1 MNFDYNLE
9 PGRKLETEDYK
20 KHDPLVSVIIP
31 FYNDEKYIE
40 QSVLCILNQT
50 FPYFEVIIV
59 DDGSKDK
66 KSLNKLDE
74 VSKLDYRIK
83 VFHKKNEGLAATRDY
98 GASKSCETS
107 KYFLFIDS
115 DDLIEKTYLECAY
128 WALETNINA
137 GWAYSDS
144 VGFGTNSYLWN
155 KWFDTKKEKKV
166 NELLSMSLVRKEA
179 YYSVNGY
186 ELREKAVNEDWN
198 FWLKLISKGYYP
210 IHMSFYGQWYRRK
223 DTGSE
228 LTKSIQ
234 NRSRSLEIIR
244 NTSKRIR
251 KNVEAIQFPMLSY
264 EKNTIFE
271 KVENIIV
278 PKKKK
283 NNKINLL
290 MFIPWMVTGGADF
303 FNLDL
308 VKRLNK
314 EEYDITIL
322 SSIPNNNSL
331 RQEFEKY
338 ATVYDLTSFIEK
350 KYWLAFVNYI
360 IEKNNINMIFC
371 TNSMFG
377 YSCLNYLKACYPSI
391 PIFDYVHMEEWYYR
405 DGGYARMSSNYKNVI
420 DKTLVCNKGTEK
432 VITEIMGKKKSEIS
446 TVYIGV
452 DPEKFNPEK
461 YDKNEL
467 LKKYNID
474 NRNKYIISYIC
485 RISSQKRP
493 FLLFEIMCKVLKNRN
508 DILFVIA
515 GDGEMLSGL
524 KSKVDNEGISDNV
537 IFLGN
542 VKNTVEI
549 YKISDLTLNCSIK
562 EGLALTSY
570 ESLSMGVPVISADVG
585 GQKELIDDSVGIIV
599 PCLQKETEID
609 NYNYSNEEIDN
620 YVLAIDK
627 IIENIENYKINSR
640 ERIVEKFSLDK
651 MALNMDNEIKN
662 IFKNPSKEKIK
673 YGQKLSED
681 IQHQLFNIEEEFLYD
696 MKTDI
701 YLVRE
706 YHKKVYGRYYIDQNG
721 ENIFNSKKE
730 LLRDKLWQS
739 SLWRKFVNSKIWNC
753 LKKLKSR
760 ICR

>member
-1 MNFDYNLE
+1 MNFDYSLE
-9 PGRKLETEDYK
+9 PGRKLEAANYK
-20 KHDPLVSVIIP
+20 KHNPLVSVIIP

-40 QSVLCILNQT
+40 QSILCILNQT

-74 VSKLDYRIK
+74 VSKLDDRIK

-338 ATVYDLTSFIEK
+338 AIVYDLTSFIEK

-537 IFLGN
+537 IFLGII
-542 VKNTVEI
+542 KNTMEI

-585 GQKELIDDSVGIIV
+585 GQKELIDDSVGVIV
-599 PCLQKETEID
+599 PCLQKETDIND
-609 NYNYSNEEIDN
+609 YDYSQEEVNN
-620 YVLAIDK
+620 YVVAIDK
-627 IIENIENYKINSR
+627 IIENLENYKINSR
-640 ERIVEKFSLDK
+640 ERIIEKFTLDK
-651 MALNMDNEIKN
+651 MALNMDNEIKK
-662 IFKNPSKEKIK
+662 IFANPNKEKIK

-681 IQHQLFNIEEEFLYD
+681 FQHQLTNIEDEFLYD
-696 MKTDI
+696 MDTDI

-706 YHKKVYGRYYIDQNG
+706 YHKKVYGRYYIDKNG
-721 ENIFNSKKE
+721 KNIFNSKKE
-730 LLRDKLWQS
+730 LLRDKLWQMPV
-739 SLWRKFVNSKIWNC
+739 WRKFVNSKCWIL
-753 LKKLKSR
+753 LKKVIRRK
-760 ICR
+760 

>member
-1 MNFDYNLE
+1 MNFDYSLE
-9 PGRKLETEDYK
+9 PGRKLEAADYK
-20 KHDPLVSVIIP
+20 KHYPLVSVIVP

-50 FPYFEVIIV
+50 FPYFEILII

-74 VSKLDYRIK
+74 VSKLDNRIK

-98 GASKSCETS
+98 GASKSCDTS

-128 WALETNINA
+128 WALETNSNA

-144 VGFGTNSYLWN
+144 VGFGTKNYLWN

-166 NELLSMSLVRKEA
+166 NELLSLSLVRKEA

-228 LTKSIQ
+228 LTKSLQ
-234 NRSRSLEIIR
+234 NRKRSLEIIR
-244 NTSKRIR
+244 NTSKKI
-251 KNVEAIQFPMLSY
+251 KKGVEAIQFPMLSY
-264 EKNTIFE
+264 EKNTILE
-271 KVENIIV
+271 KIENIIV

-308 VKRLNK
+308 LKRLNK

-322 SSIPNNNSL
+322 SSVPNNNSL
-331 RQEFEKY
+331 RQKFEKY
-338 ATVYDLTSFIEK
+338 ATVYDLTSFIER
-350 KYWLAFVNYI
+350 KYWLSFVNYI

-377 YSCLNYLKACYPSI
+377 YSCLNYLKACYPDI

-432 VITEIMGKKKSEIS
+432 VISEIMGKKKSEIS

-467 LKKYNID
+467 LEKYNI
-474 NRNKYIISYIC
+474 NNKNKYIISYIC

-493 FLLFEIMCKVLKNRN
+493 FLLFEIMCKVLKKRN

-515 GDGEMLSGL
+515 GDGEMLFAL
-524 KSKVDNEGISDNV
+524 KSKVDSEGISDNV

-542 VKNTVEI
+542 VKNTMEV

-570 ESLSMGVPVISADVG
+570 ESLSMGVPVVSADVG
-585 GQKELIDDSVGIIV
+585 GQKELIDDSVGVIV
-599 PCLQKETEID
+599 PCLQKETDIND
-609 NYNYSNEEIDN
+609 YDYSEEEVNN

-627 IIENIENYKINSR
+627 IIANVENYKNNSR
-640 ERIVEKFSLDK
+640 ERIIKKFTLDK
-651 MALNMDNEIKN
+651 MALNMDKEIKN
-662 IFKNPSKEKIK
+662 VFSNPNKEKIK
-673 YGQKLSED
+673 YGLKLSED
-681 IQHQLFNIEEEFLYD
+681 IQHQLLNIEEEFLYD
-696 MKTDI
+696 TETDI

-706 YHKKVYGRYYIDQNG
+706 YHKKVYGRYYIDKNG
-721 ENIFNSKKE
+721 KNIFNSKKE
-730 LLRDKLWQS
+730 LLRDKLWQMPI
-739 SLWRKFVNSKIWNC
+739 WRKFVNSKFWIL
-753 LKKLKSR
+753 LKKVIKR
-760 ICR
+760 K

>member
-1 MNFDYNLE
+1 MNFDYSLE
-9 PGRKLETEDYK
+9 PGRKLEAANYK
-20 KHDPLVSVIIP
+20 KHNPLVSVIIP

-40 QSVLCILNQT
+40 QSILCILNQT

-74 VSKLDYRIK
+74 VSKLDDRIK

-128 WALETNINA
+128 WALETNTNA

-338 ATVYDLTSFIEK
+338 AIVYDLTSFIEK

-377 YSCLNYLKACYPSI
+377 YSCLNYLKACYPSN

-542 VKNTVEI
+542 IKNTMEI

-585 GQKELIDDSVGIIV
+585 GQKELIDDSVGVIV
-599 PCLQKETEID
+599 PCLQKETDIND
-609 NYNYSNEEIDN
+609 YDYSNEEIDN

-627 IIENIENYKINSR
+627 IIENLENYKINSR
-640 ERIVEKFSLDK
+640 ERIIEKFTLDK
-651 MALNMDNEIKN
+651 MALNMDNEIKK
-662 IFKNPSKEKIK
+662 IFANPNKEKIK

-681 IQHQLFNIEEEFLYD
+681 FQHQLINIEDEFLYD
-696 MKTDI
+696 METDI

-706 YHKKVYGRYYIDQNG
+706 YHKKVYGRYYIDKNG
-721 ENIFNSKKE
+721 KNIFNSKKE
-730 LLRDKLWQS
+730 LLRDKLWQMPV
-739 SLWRKFVNSKIWNC
+739 WRKFVNSKCWIL
-753 LKKLKSR
+753 LKKVIRRK
-760 ICR
+760 

>member
-1 MNFDYNLE
+1 MNFDYSLE
-9 PGRKLETEDYK
+9 PGRKLEAANYK
-20 KHDPLVSVIIP
+20 KHNPLVSVIIP

-40 QSVLCILNQT
+40 QSILCILNQT

-74 VSKLDYRIK
+74 VSKLDDRIK

-128 WALETNINA
+128 WALETNTNA

-338 ATVYDLTSFIEK
+338 AIVYDLTSFIEK

-377 YSCLNYLKACYPSI
+377 YSCLNYLKAFYPSI

-585 GQKELIDDSVGIIV
+585 GQKELIDDSVGVIV
-599 PCLQKETEID
+599 PCLQKETDIND
-609 NYNYSNEEIDN
+609 YDYSNEEIDN

-627 IIENIENYKINSR
+627 IIENLENYKINSR
-640 ERIVEKFSLDK
+640 ERIIEKFTLDK
-651 MALNMDNEIKN
+651 MALNMDNEIKK
-662 IFKNPSKEKIK
+662 IFANPNKEKIK

-681 IQHQLFNIEEEFLYD
+681 IQHQLTNIEDEFLYD
-696 MKTDI
+696 MDTDI

-706 YHKKVYGRYYIDQNG
+706 YHKKVYGRYYIDKNG
-721 ENIFNSKKE
+721 KNIFNSKKE
-730 LLRDKLWQS
+730 LLRDKLWQMPV
-739 SLWRKFVNSKIWNC
+739 WRKFVNSKCWIL
-753 LKKLKSR
+753 LKKVIRRK
-760 ICR
+760 

>member
-1 MNFDYNLE
+1 MNFDYSLE
-9 PGRKLETEDYK
+9 PGRKLEAANYK
-20 KHDPLVSVIIP
+20 KHNPLVSVIIP

-40 QSVLCILNQT
+40 QSILCILNQT

-74 VSKLDYRIK
+74 VSKLDDRIK

-128 WALETNINA
+128 WALETNTNA

-144 VGFGTNSYLWN
+144 VGFGTKSYLWN

-640 ERIVEKFSLDK
+640 ERIVEKFTLDK
-651 MALNMDNEIKN
+651 MALNMDNEIKK
-662 IFKNPSKEKIK
+662 IFANPNKEKIK

-681 IQHQLFNIEEEFLYD
+681 FQHQLINIEDEFLYD
-696 MKTDI
+696 METDI

-706 YHKKVYGRYYIDQNG
+706 YHKKVYGRYYIDKNG
-721 ENIFNSKKE
+721 KNIFNSKKE
-730 LLRDKLWQS
+730 LLRDKLWQMPV
-739 SLWRKFVNSKIWNC
+739 WRKFVNSKFWIL
-753 LKKLKSR
+753 LKKVIRRK
-760 ICR
+760 

>member
-1 MNFDYNLE
+1 MNFDYSLE
-9 PGRKLETEDYK
+9 PGRKLEAANYK
-20 KHDPLVSVIIP
+20 KHNPLVSVIIP

-40 QSVLCILNQT
+40 QSILCILNQT

-74 VSKLDYRIK
+74 VSKLDDRIK

-128 WALETNINA
+128 WALETNTNA

-585 GQKELIDDSVGIIV
+585 GQKELIDDSVGVIV
-599 PCLQKETEID
+599 PCLQKETDIND
-609 NYNYSNEEIDN
+609 YDYSQEEVNN
-620 YVLAIDK
+620 YVVAIDK
-627 IIENIENYKINSR
+627 IIENLENYKINSR
-640 ERIVEKFSLDK
+640 ERIIEKFTLDK
-651 MALNMDNEIKN
+651 MALNMDNEIKK
-662 IFKNPSKEKIK
+662 IFANPNKEKIK

-681 IQHQLFNIEEEFLYD
+681 FQHQLINIEDEFLYD
-696 MKTDI
+696 METDI

-706 YHKKVYGRYYIDQNG
+706 YHKKVYGRYYIDKNG
-721 ENIFNSKKE
+721 KNIFNSKKE
-730 LLRDKLWQS
+730 LLRDKLWQMPV
-739 SLWRKFVNSKIWNC
+739 WRKFVNSKFWIL
-753 LKKLKSR
+753 LKKVIRRK
-760 ICR
+760 

>member
-9 PGRKLETEDYK
+9 PGKKLEIVDYK
-20 KHDPLVSVIIP
+20 KHIPVVSVIIP

-40 QSVLCILNQT
+40 QSVSCILNQT

-59 DDGSKDK
+59 DDGSKDI
-66 KSLNKLDE
+66 KSLKKLDE
-74 VSKLDYRIK
+74 VSKLDNRIK
-83 VFHKKNEGLAATRDY
+83 VLHKENEGLSATRDY
-98 GASKSCETS
+98 GANHSSSDT
-107 KYFLFIDS
+107 KYFMFIDS
-115 DDLIEKTYLECAY
+115 DDLIEPTFLECAY
-128 WALETNINA
+128 WALETNPNA

-144 VGFGTNSYLWN
+144 IGFGTQCYLWN

-166 NELLSMSLVRKEA
+166 NELLSMALVRKEA

-210 IHMSFYGQWYRRK
+210 VHMSFYGQWYRRK

-228 LTKSIQ
+228 LTKATQ
-234 NRSRSLEIIR
+234 NRKRSLEIIR
-244 NTSKRIR
+244 NTSKKIK
-251 KNVEAIQFPMLSY
+251 KNVEAVQFPMLSY
-264 EKNTIFE
+264 NKNTILE
-271 KVENIIV
+271 KLESIVV
-278 PKKKK
+278 PKRIENK
-283 NNKINLL
+283 KINLL

-308 VKRLNK
+308 IKRLK
-314 EEYDITIL
+314 KDEYDITIL
-322 SSIPNNNSL
+322 SSVPSNNPL

-338 ATVYDLTSFIEK
+338 ASVYDLTSFIEK
-350 KYWLAFVNYI
+350 KYWLSFVNYI

-377 YSCLNYLKACYPSI
+377 YSCLNYLKACYPNI
-391 PIFDYVHMEEWYYR
+391 PILDYVHMEEWYYR
-405 DGGYARMSSNYKNVI
+405 DGGYARMSSNYKDVI

-432 VITEIMGKKKSEIS
+432 VISEIMGKKKSEIS

-474 NRNKYIISYIC
+474 NKNKYIISYIC

-493 FLLFEIMCKVLKNRN
+493 FLLFEIICKVLKKRN

-524 KSKVDNEGISDNV
+524 KAKVDNAGISDKV

-542 VKNTVEI
+542 VKNTMEV

-585 GQKELIDDSVGIIV
+585 GQKELIDDSVGVIV
-599 PCLQKETEID
+599 PCLQKETDIND
-609 NYNYSNEEIDN
+609 YDYSQEEVNN
-620 YVLAIDK
+620 YVVAIDK
-627 IIENIENYKINSR
+627 IIENLENYKINSR
-640 ERIVEKFSLDK
+640 ERIIEKFTLDK
-651 MALNMDNEIKN
+651 MALNMDNEIKK
-662 IFKNPSKEKIK
+662 IFANPNKEKIK

-681 IQHQLFNIEEEFLYD
+681 IQHQLINIEDEFLYD
-696 MKTDI
+696 MDTDI

-706 YHKKVYGRYYIDQNG
+706 YHKKVYGRYYIDKKG
-721 ENIFNSKKE
+721 KNIFNSKKE
-730 LLRDKLWQS
+730 LLRDKLWQFPI
-739 SLWRKFVNSKIWNC
+739 WRKIVNSKFWIL
-753 LKKLKSR
+753 LKKYIKR
-760 ICR
+760 K

>member
-1 MNFDYNLE
+1 MNFDYSLE
-9 PGRKLETEDYK
+9 PGRKLEAANYK
-20 KHDPLVSVIIP
+20 KHNPLVSVIIP

-40 QSVLCILNQT
+40 QSILCILNQT

-74 VSKLDYRIK
+74 VSKLDDRIK

-338 ATVYDLTSFIEK
+338 AIVYDLTSFIEK

-542 VKNTVEI
+542 IKNTMEI

-585 GQKELIDDSVGIIV
+585 GQKELIDDSVGVIV
-599 PCLQKETEID
+599 PCLQKETDIND
-609 NYNYSNEEIDN
+609 YDYSQEEVNN
-620 YVLAIDK
+620 YVVAIDK
-627 IIENIENYKINSR
+627 IIENLENYKINSR
-640 ERIVEKFSLDK
+640 ERIIEKFTLDK
-651 MALNMDNEIKN
+651 MALNMDNEIKK
-662 IFKNPSKEKIK
+662 IFANPNKEKIK

-681 IQHQLFNIEEEFLYD
+681 FQHQLTNIEDEFLYD
-696 MKTDI
+696 MDTDI

-706 YHKKVYGRYYIDQNG
+706 YHKKVYGRYYIDKNG
-721 ENIFNSKKE
+721 KNIFNSKKE
-730 LLRDKLWQS
+730 LLRDKLWQ
-739 SLWRKFVNSKIWNC
+739 LPVWRKFVNSKCWIL
-753 LKKLKSR
+753 LKKVIRRK
-760 ICR
+760 

>member
-1 MNFDYNLE
+1 MNFDYSLE
-9 PGRKLETEDYK
+9 PGRKLEAADYK
-20 KHDPLVSVIIP
+20 KHYPLVSVIVP

-50 FPYFEVIIV
+50 FPYFEILII

-74 VSKLDYRIK
+74 VSKLDNRIK

-98 GASKSCETS
+98 GASKSCDTS

-128 WALETNINA
+128 WALETNSNA

-144 VGFGTNSYLWN
+144 VGFGTKNYLWN

-166 NELLSMSLVRKEA
+166 NELLSLSLVRKEA

-228 LTKSIQ
+228 LTKSLQ
-234 NRSRSLEIIR
+234 NRKRSLEIIR
-244 NTSKRIR
+244 NTSKKI
-251 KNVEAIQFPMLSY
+251 KKGVEAIQFPMLSY
-264 EKNTIFE
+264 EKNTILE
-271 KVENIIV
+271 KIENIIV

-308 VKRLNK
+308 LKRLNK

-322 SSIPNNNSL
+322 SSVPNNNSL
-331 RQEFEKY
+331 RQKFEKY
-338 ATVYDLTSFIEK
+338 ATVYDLTSFIER
-350 KYWLAFVNYI
+350 KYWLSFVNYI

-377 YSCLNYLKACYPSI
+377 YSCLNYLKACYPDI
-391 PIFDYVHMEEWYYR
+391 PIFDYVHMGEWYYR

-432 VITEIMGKKKSEIS
+432 VISEIMGKKKSEIS

-467 LKKYNID
+467 LEKYNI
-474 NRNKYIISYIC
+474 NNKNKYIISYIC

-493 FLLFEIMCKVLKNRN
+493 FLLFEIMCKVLKKRN

-515 GDGEMLSGL
+515 GDGEMLFAL
-524 KSKVDNEGISDNV
+524 KSKVDSEGISDNV

-542 VKNTVEI
+542 VKNTMEV

-570 ESLSMGVPVISADVG
+570 ESLSMGVPVVSADVG
-585 GQKELIDDSVGIIV
+585 GQKELIDDSVGVIV
-599 PCLQKETEID
+599 PCLQKETDIND
-609 NYNYSNEEIDN
+609 YDYSEEEVNN

-627 IIENIENYKINSR
+627 IIANIENYKNNSR
-640 ERIVEKFSLDK
+640 ERIIKKFTLDK
-651 MALNMDNEIKN
+651 MALNMDKEIKN
-662 IFKNPSKEKIK
+662 VFSNPNKEKIK
-673 YGQKLSED
+673 YGLKLSED
-681 IQHQLFNIEEEFLYD
+681 IQHQLLNIEEEFLYD
-696 MKTDI
+696 TETDI

-706 YHKKVYGRYYIDQNG
+706 YHKKVYGRYYIDKNG
-721 ENIFNSKKE
+721 KNIFNSKKE
-730 LLRDKLWQS
+730 LLRDKLWQMPI
-739 SLWRKFVNSKIWNC
+739 WRKFVNSKFWIL
-753 LKKLKSR
+753 LKKVIKR
-760 ICR
+760 K